1 MEGYPSVD
9 IKWLCH
15 KMSQALA
22 GFVQAVPPGQGPG
35 LPLLHLQ
42 MLAIVTSQA
51 ASDRATRA
59 ARERVM
65 ARIFQLSVSE
75 DVYWFVCCWGL
86 CCNTMQY
93 QYTGMGQCKCPQGGN
108 RLLMDKKRLR
118 HRKRERESDAFAILQ
133 LLSYHVSLCL
143 FCSVKAQLN
152 EAHAVLSCPTQ
163 TFGAPSCPQL
173 LPIETGLLG
182 NSEPKTHCKLQTLLR
197 IVERWEASQGVI
209 AGTWGCVRSRACAF
223 LPVVLPWLH
232 RLGLRQNPG
241 AGRRQGPLGRNHS
254 MRSSRIRI
262 IRWIQDKRKEAA
274 NNEGANTKRKVKRL
288 DYCSESCWTKPWRS
302 SMWQILLHTCSWALS
317 QDAELDLTRAVP
329 NSA

>member
-1 MEGYPSVD
+1 MD

-86 CCNTMQY
+86 CCKTMQY
-93 QYTGMGQCKCPQGGN
+93 HAISIYRHGPMQVPSGWQHIIDGQEKTETS
-108 RLLMDKKRLR
+108 
-118 HRKRERESDAFAILQ
+118 RERESDAFAILQ

-163 TFGAPSCPQL
+163 
-173 LPIETGLLG
+173 
-182 NSEPKTHCKLQTLLR
+182 
-197 IVERWEASQGVI
+197 
-209 AGTWGCVRSRACAF
+209 
-223 LPVVLPWLH
+223 
-232 RLGLRQNPG
+232 RLGPQVVHSYYQLKPAYWVIRSLKHTANCKPYLESLKG
-241 AGRRQGPLGRNHS
+241 ERRHRG
-254 MRSSRIRI
+254 
-262 IRWIQDKRKEAA
+262 
-274 NNEGANTKRKVKRL
+274 
-288 DYCSESCWTKPWRS
+288 
-302 SMWQILLHTCSWALS
+302 
-317 QDAELDLTRAVP
+317 
-329 NSA
+329 

>member
-86 CCNTMQY
+86 CCKTMQY
-93 QYTGMGQCKCPQGGN
+93 HAISIYRHGPMQVSSGWQQIIDGQEKTETS
-108 RLLMDKKRLR
+108 KE
-118 HRKRERESDAFAILQ
+118 REREWCLCNSTVAFVSRFFVFVLQ
-133 LLSYHVSLCL
+133 CQGP
-143 FCSVKAQLN
+143 AQRGSRSALM
-152 EAHAVLSCPTQ
+152 PDP

-288 DYCSESCWTKPWRS
+288 DMVWLLQR
-302 SMWQILLHTCSWALS
+302 ILL
-317 QDAELDLTRAVP
+317 D
-329 NSA
+329 